1 MTTTDR
7 SLALHTLRHG
17 HGLPVLLVHG
27 FPFDH
32 RMWLDVAA
40 ALPNGA
46 TVLAVDLPGAGQSP
60 HGAEPASIE
69 AAADGVVAAAR
80 AAGVERAVVVGMSMG
95 GYVALAA
102 AERHPDFTVALG
114 LVDTKSTADTD
125 EARAN
130 RLRIAEAVTSSATVD
145 AVLGMPGALLGATS
159 KVARPALTARLEEWI
174 RSQRPDGVAW
184 AQRAMAARPDRT
196 EVLARFAG
204 PVTVVVGEEDTLTP
218 VEAAEHMVAA
228 ARGTSLV
235 LVQSAGHMSAVE
247 EPAAVA
253 NALGDLWATAKG

>member
-1 MTTTDR
+1 MTSTDR
-7 SLALHTLRHG
+7 RLALHTLRHG

-32 RMWLDVAA
+32 RMWRDVAE
-40 ALPNGA
+40 ALPNGV

-69 AAADGVVAAAR
+69 AAADGVVDAAR
-80 AAGVERAVVVGMSMG
+80 AAGVQRAVVVGMSMG
-95 GYVALAA
+95 GYVALAV
-102 AERHPDFTVALG
+102 AERHPEFTAALG

-130 RLRIAEAVTSSATVD
+130 RLRIADAVINSATVD

-159 KVARPALTARLEEWI
+159 KTTRPTLTARLEEWI

-196 EVLARFAG
+196 SVLAGFGG
-204 PVTVVVGEEDTLTP
+204 PVAVVVGEEDTLTP
-218 VEAAEHMVAA
+218 VEASEHMVVA
-228 ARGTSLV
+228 AREAALV
-235 LVQSAGHMSAVE
+235 VVPGAGHMAAVE
-247 EPAAVA
+247 EPDAVA
-253 NALGDLWATAKG
+253 AALGDLWESTRG

>member
-7 SLALHTLRHG
+7 RLALHTLRHG

-32 RMWLDVAA
+32 RMWRDVAD
-40 ALPNGA
+40 ALPKGV
-46 TVLAVDLPGAGQSP
+46 TVLAVDLPGLGQSP
-60 HGAEPASIE
+60 LGASPASIE
-69 AAADGVVAAAR
+69 SAADAVVAAAH

-95 GYVALAA
+95 GYVALAT

-114 LVDTKSTADTD
+114 LVDTKSTADD
-125 EARAN
+125 DAARAN
-130 RLRIAEAVTSSATVD
+130 RLRIADAVTSSATVD
-145 AVLGMPGALLGATS
+145 AVLGMPGVLLGATS
-159 KVARPALTARLEEWI
+159 KVRRTALTARLEEWI

-184 AQRAMAARPDRT
+184 SQRAMAARPDRT

-204 PVTVVVGEEDTLTP
+204 PVAIVVGDEDVVTP

-228 ARGTSLV
+228 ARGATFV
-235 LVQSAGHMSAVE
+235 VVPDAGHMSAVE
-247 EPAAVA
+247 EPAVVA
-253 NALGDLWATAKG
+253 GALADLWTAARG